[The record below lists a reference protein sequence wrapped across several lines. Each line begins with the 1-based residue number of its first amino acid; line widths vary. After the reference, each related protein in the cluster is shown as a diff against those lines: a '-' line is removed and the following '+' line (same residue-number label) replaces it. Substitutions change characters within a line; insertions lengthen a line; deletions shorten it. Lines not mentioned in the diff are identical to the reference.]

1 MALKDLMVHLDQGER
16 TAARLALAVSLA
28 RQHQARLLGVFAQRG
43 EALRVGVVTRWP
55 DEAYAAAAE
64 ASKRLFAQ
72 ATEGLAKAEWRD
84 VNRGSDAEI
93 RRHLTALTHHVD
105 LLLLGQHDEEA
116 KAYNSAALAE
126 DLVESA
132 GRPVLILPYAG
143 NFPALGK
150 RPLIAW
156 SEAREAARALNDA
169 LPLIE
174 ACDEAFVL
182 SFATQREEAE
192 ASCADVARHLASHGI
207 KAKTEVLPIEGLGLM
222 DMLLNRVADR
232 EADMLIMGGH
242 GHPSLAHF
250 GRGAGTRH
258 IFRHMTVPVLMS
270 A

>member
-43 EALRVGVVTRWP
+43 EALRVGVVARWP
-55 DEAYAAAAE
+55 DEQYAAAAE
-64 ASKRLFAQ
+64 ASKRMFAQ
-72 ATEGLAKAEWRD
+72 ATEGLAQAEWRD

-93 RRHLTALTHHVD
+93 RRHLTALAHHVD
-105 LLLLGQHDEEA
+105 LLLLGQHDEDA
-116 KAYNSAALAE
+116 KAYNSAELAE

-207 KAKTEVLPIEGLGLM
+207 KAKTEVLPTEGLGIM

-242 GHPSLAHF
+242 GHPSLAHL

-258 IFRHMTVPVLMS
+258 IYRHMTVPVLMS